1 MLKNNLKKLRERQK
15 LNQRQL
21 AEAVHTPQ
29 SLISDI
35 ERGQKA
41 TWPKLTEKLCIVLD
55 KKAKDIFPYLGE
67 INETRDASLAAGS
80 LVTYNNEEV
89 NPRGQSQFYH

>member
-1 MLKNNLKKLRERQK
+1 MLRNNLKRIRQSKK

-29 SLISDI
+29 SLISDV

-41 TWPKLTEKLCIVLD
+41 TWPKLTERLCVMLGREPR
-55 KKAKDIFPYLGE
+55 DIFPYLDE
-67 INETRDASLAAGS
+67 KKVTRDTSLPAGS
-80 LVTYNNEEV
+80 LVTDHNEEI
-89 NPRGQSQFYH
+89 NPRGQIQF

>member
-1 MLKNNLKKLRERQK
+1 MLHNNLRRLRERK
-15 LNQRQL
+15 HINQRQL

-29 SLISDI
+29 SLISDV

-55 KKAKDIFPYLGE
+55 KKPKDIFPYLE
-67 INETRDASLAAGS
+67 DKNEGTDSLPAA
-80 LVTYNNEEV
+80 V
-89 NPRGQSQFYH
+89 PSQANKTTGGDPSVR